1 MSMEKKK
8 IAAMMTSLAGVIL
21 FAVIVIIVN
30 RLINPVN
37 VRMDFTDGKV
47 YTLSDGTRQILQGLG
62 KHVSIR
68 FYYSR
73 DVADMPV
80 YLKTYAARVED
91 LLDEYKRL
99 GGKNLDVKKLNPK
112 PDSDEADSANMDGVT
127 GHASDAMGM
136 GDRIYLG
143 IAVSCAGK
151 TVPLPFLSPDKE
163 ALLEYDLTR
172 AISQVQ
178 VSKKSRIGVMSAM
191 QVMGGID
198 NPQAMMMGQGGMKPA
213 WAVISELKQAFEVV
227 EVPLTSD
234 AIAADIDL
242 LLLIHPKEIS
252 EAAMFAIDQFV
263 LRGGRLL
270 AFVDPLCM
278 VDMQNQQQ
286 QQYMP
291 PMPSNLGTLFSAWG
305 VNFEGGKVVVDR
317 KLATRIRTGQGADV
331 LPTVITL
338 GKTEISSDDPATS
351 ALNNMLVFTAGAFSG
366 DPAEGLVKTVLLNS
380 SDDVQMMES
389 FMTQRNG
396 EDILRSFRSDERKK
410 DLAIKLT
417 GNFKTAFPAGKP
429 AKSAEGGEEKKVEE
443 SAAAASVLSV
453 SGMPG
458 AVVLVADADMLYDA
472 FCVSTSNVFGQKI
485 VQPIN
490 DNLNFALNMVE
501 NLLGDSALFAIR
513 SRATTSRPFTRVRD
527 IQAAAEKRF
536 QDKIVRIEA
545 DLQKVQ
551 QDITDLQRKRQKG
564 ERELL
569 SREQRELLKQ
579 FRKKEAEAKQELKA
593 VRKQLRQDID
603 SLENNVMVM
612 NIALMPGLVVVG
624 GIVLAMIKRRR
635 NVRR

>member
-1 MSMEKKK
+1 
-8 IAAMMTSLAGVIL
+8 VI
-21 FAVIVIIVN
+21 
-30 RLINPVN
+30 R
-37 VRMDFTDGKV
+37 
-47 YTLSDGTRQILQGLG
+47 
-62 KHVSIR
+62 
-68 FYYSR
+68 
-73 DVADMPV
+73 
-80 YLKTYAARVED
+80 
-91 LLDEYKRL
+91 
-99 GGKNLDVKKLNPK
+99 
-112 PDSDEADSANMDGVT
+112 
-127 GHASDAMGM
+127 
-136 GDRIYLG
+136 
-143 IAVSCAGK
+143 
-151 TVPLPFLSPDKE
+151 
-163 ALLEYDLTR
+163 
-172 AISQVQ
+172 
-178 VSKKSRIGVMSAM
+178 
-191 QVMGGID
+191 
-198 NPQAMMMGQGGMKPA
+198 
-213 WAVISELKQAFEVV
+213 
-227 EVPLTSD
+227 
-234 AIAADIDL
+234 
-242 LLLIHPKEIS
+242 
-252 EAAMFAIDQFV
+252 
-263 LRGGRLL
+263 
-270 AFVDPLCM
+270 
-278 VDMQNQQQ
+278 
-286 QQYMP
+286 
-291 PMPSNLGTLFSAWG
+291 
-305 VNFEGGKVVVDR
+305 
-317 KLATRIRTGQGADV
+317 
-331 LPTVITL
+331 
-338 GKTEISSDDPATS
+338 
-351 ALNNMLVFTAGAFSG
+351 
-366 DPAEGLVKTVLLNS
+366 EGLVKTVLLNS

>member
-8 IAAMMTSLAGVIL
+8 LAATMTSLAGVII

-30 RLINPVN
+30 RLFNPVN
-37 VRMDFTDGKV
+37 VRMDFTDGKI
-47 YTLSDGTRQILQGLG
+47 YTLSDGTRQILQGLD

-80 YLKTYAARVED
+80 YLKTYASRVED
-91 LLDEYKRL
+91 LLDEYKRS

-112 PDSDEADSANMDGVT
+112 PDSDEEDSANMDGVS
-127 GHASDAMGM
+127 GHATDAMGM

-151 TVPLPFLSPDKE
+151 TVALPFLSPDKE
-163 ALLEYDLTR
+163 SLLEYDLTR

-213 WAVISELKQAFEVV
+213 WAVINELKQAFEVV
-227 EVPLTSD
+227 EVPMTSET
-234 AIAADIDL
+234 IADDIDL

-252 EAAMFAIDQFV
+252 DAAMFAIDQFV

-291 PMPSNLGTLFSAWG
+291 PMPSNLGTLFTSWG
-305 VNFEGGKVVVDR
+305 VNFEAGKVVVDR

-338 GKTEISSDDPATS
+338 SKSEISSDDPATS
-351 ALNNMLVFTAGAFSG
+351 ALNNMLVFTAGAFTG
-366 DPAEGLVKTVLLNS
+366 DPAEGLVRTVLLNS

-429 AKSAEGGEEKKVEE
+429 AKSTEAGEEKKSEE
-443 SAAAASVLSV
+443 AVAAFLTVSAK
-453 SGMPG
+453 PG
-458 AVVLVADADMLYDA
+458 AVVLVADSDMLYDA
-472 FCVSTSNVFGQKI
+472 FCVSSTNLFGQKI

-527 IQAAAEKRF
+527 LQADAEKRF
-536 QDKIVRIEA
+536 QDKIARIET

-551 QDITDLQRKRQKG
+551 QDINDLQRKRQKG

-612 NIALMPGLVVVG
+612 NIALMPVLVVVG
-624 GIVLAMIKRRR
+624 GIVLAVIKRRR

>member
-8 IAAMMTSLAGVIL
+8 FAATMTSLAGVII

-30 RLINPVN
+30 RLFAPVN
-37 VRMDFTDGKV
+37 ARLDFTDGKI
-47 YTLSDGTRQILQGLG
+47 YTLSEGTRQILQGLD

-73 DVADMPV
+73 DVAGMPV
-80 YLKTYAARVED
+80 YLKTYATRVED

-112 PDSDEADSANMDGVT
+112 PDSDEEDSANMDGVT
-127 GHASDAMGM
+127 GHATDAMGM

-151 TVPLPFLSPDKE
+151 TVALPFLSPDKE

-178 VSKKSRIGVMSAM
+178 VTKKARIGVMSAM

-213 WAVISELKQAFEVV
+213 WAVINELKQSFEVV
-227 EVPLTSD
+227 EVPMTSESITD
-234 AIAADIDL
+234 DIDL

-252 EAAMFAIDQFV
+252 EASMFAIDQFV

-291 PMPSNLGTLFSAWG
+291 PMPSNLATLFTAWG
-305 VNFEGGKVVVDR
+305 VNFETSKIVVDR
-317 KLATRIRTGQGADV
+317 KLATRIRTGQGSDV

-338 GKTEISSDDPATS
+338 GKDEISSDDPATS
-351 ALNNMLVFTAGAFSG
+351 ALNNMLLFTAGAFTG

-380 SDDVQMMES
+380 SDDVQLMES
-389 FMTQRNG
+389 FMTQRRG

-417 GNFKTAFPAGKP
+417 GNFKTAFPGGKP
-429 AKSAEGGEEKKVEE
+429 DKPAEEGEEKKAEDPAVDF
-443 SAAAASVLSV
+443 LTV
-453 SGMPG
+453 SSKPG

-472 FCVSTSNVFGQKI
+472 FCVTSTNIFGQKI

-527 IQAAAEKRF
+527 LQADAEKRF
-536 QDKIVRIEA
+536 QDKIARIEA
-545 DLQKVQ
+545 DLRKVQ
-551 QDITDLQRKRQKG
+551 QDINDLQRKRQKG

-579 FRKKEAEAKQELKA
+579 FRKKEAEAKQELKV

-603 SLENNVMVM
+603 DLENNVMVV
-612 NIALMPGLVVVG
+612 NIALMPVLVIVG
-624 GIVLAMIKRRR
+624 GIVLAVVKRRR